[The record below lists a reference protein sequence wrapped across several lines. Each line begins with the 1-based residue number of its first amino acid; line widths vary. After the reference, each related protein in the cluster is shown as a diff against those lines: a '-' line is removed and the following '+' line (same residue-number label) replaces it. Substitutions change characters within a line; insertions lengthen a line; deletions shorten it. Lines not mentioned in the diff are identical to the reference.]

1 MNYSGMIKYLPAVL
15 LFCSCTESGLLLRE
29 RERFAVHFSASGIG
43 MEVTTR
49 ASSPLSDNTTLR
61 ILAFRRVGQ
70 SPDLQADEYM
80 GEGTYRA
87 SSGNGS
93 LTPVHSLLLRAGS
106 YDFYALTPETAT
118 ASGGGGGSGI
128 PGGGGGTT
136 APPYTVSVG
145 HGMDYAT
152 SLTEVED
159 VRSARRFLKKV
170 DRGIDIDALTF
181 YPLNKHTSPEDISG
195 YLKPL
200 LAGQSMGVI
209 SEAGCPAVADPGAD
223 VVAIA
228 QRKNLK
234 VVPLVGPSSIIMSV
248 MGSGF
253 NGQSFAFHG
262 YLPIEPGERAK
273 RIKVLEQRV
282 YAEDQTQLFIETPYR
297 NNKMAEDILK
307 NCRPQ
312 TKLCI
317 AANITC
323 EGEYIKTKT
332 IKEWQ
337 GKLPD
342 LSKIPCIFLIYK

>member
-1 MNYSGMIKYLPAVL
+1 M
-15 LFCSCTESGLLLRE
+15 
-29 RERFAVHFSASGIG
+29 
-43 MEVTTR
+43 
-49 ASSPLSDNTTLR
+49 
-61 ILAFRRVGQ
+61 
-70 SPDLQADEYM
+70 
-80 GEGTYRA
+80 
-87 SSGNGS
+87 
-93 LTPVHSLLLRAGS
+93 
-106 YDFYALTPETAT
+106 ETALYLIPVTLGDT
-118 ASGGGGGSGI
+118 AIEKVLPTYNKEIILGI
-128 PGGGGGTT
+128 K
-136 APPYTVSVG
+136 
-145 HGMDYAT
+145 HFI
-152 SLTEVED
+152 VED
-159 VRSARRFLKKV
+159 IRSARRFLKMV
-170 DRGIDIDALTF
+170 ERSINIDELTF
-181 YPLNKHTSPEDISG
+181 YPLNKHTSAEAISG

-200 LAGQSMGVI
+200 QAGESMGVI

-234 VVPLVGPSSIIMSV
+234 VIPLVGPSSIILSV

-262 YLPIEPGERAK
+262 YLPIDPNERAK
-273 RIKVLEQRV
+273 RIKTLEQRV

-297 NNKMAEDILK
+297 NNKMMEAIVK

>member
-1 MNYSGMIKYLPAVL
+1 MEKALYLIPVTLGDTTIEKVLPSYNKEIILGIK
-15 LFCSCTESGLLLRE
+15 
-29 RERFAVHFSASGIG
+29 HFI
-43 MEVTTR
+43 
-49 ASSPLSDNTTLR
+49 
-61 ILAFRRVGQ
+61 
-70 SPDLQADEYM
+70 
-80 GEGTYRA
+80 
-87 SSGNGS
+87 
-93 LTPVHSLLLRAGS
+93 
-106 YDFYALTPETAT
+106 
-118 ASGGGGGSGI
+118 
-128 PGGGGGTT
+128 
-136 APPYTVSVG
+136 
-145 HGMDYAT
+145 
-152 SLTEVED
+152 VED

-170 DRGIDIDALTF
+170 ERSINIDELSF
-181 YPLNKHTSPEDISG
+181 YTLNKHTSAEEISG

-200 LAGQSMGVI
+200 LGGESMGVI

-234 VVPLVGPSSIIMSV
+234 VVPLVGPSSIILSV

-262 YLPIEPGERAK
+262 YLPIDPSERIK
-273 RIKVLEQRV
+273 RIKVLEQRI
-282 YAEDQTQLFIETPYR
+282 YSENQTQLFIETPYR
-297 NNKMAEDILK
+297 NNKMMEDIVK

-323 EGEYIKTKT
+323 EDEYIKTKT
-332 IKEWQ
+332 VKEWQ

>member
-1 MNYSGMIKYLPAVL
+1 M
-15 LFCSCTESGLLLRE
+15 
-29 RERFAVHFSASGIG
+29 
-43 MEVTTR
+43 
-49 ASSPLSDNTTLR
+49 
-61 ILAFRRVGQ
+61 
-70 SPDLQADEYM
+70 
-80 GEGTYRA
+80 
-87 SSGNGS
+87 
-93 LTPVHSLLLRAGS
+93 
-106 YDFYALTPETAT
+106 ETALYLIPVTLGDT
-118 ASGGGGGSGI
+118 AIEKVLPTYNKEIILGI
-128 PGGGGGTT
+128 K
-136 APPYTVSVG
+136 
-145 HGMDYAT
+145 HFI
-152 SLTEVED
+152 VED
-159 VRSARRFLKKV
+159 IRSARRFLKKV
-170 DRGIDIDALTF
+170 ERSINIDELTF
-181 YPLNKHTSPEDISG
+181 YPLNKYTSAEAISG

-200 LAGQSMGVI
+200 QAGESMGVI

-234 VVPLVGPSSIIMSV
+234 VIPLVGPSSIILSV

-262 YLPIEPGERAK
+262 YLPIDPNERAK
-273 RIKVLEQRV
+273 RIKTLEQRV

-297 NNKMAEDILK
+297 NNKMMEDIVK